1 MPKKQ
6 MTIAGRQLALD
17 VRPDRLDLRDR
28 PYRPPLGNLPPC
40 FPGDAELA
48 DFLPRF
54 ARAGYVLN
62 QGEDGACT
70 GFGLAA
76 VINTLRVRAQ
86 GLEPGS
92 APLPVSPAMLYR
104 LAQLYDEWPG
114 EDYEGSSCR
123 GALKGWHRHGVCR
136 ESLWPYLAP
145 GHKPGAAPPLEAPT
159 APWDPARNW
168 DVDALSCVLG
178 VYYRVD
184 QRAIVDVQA
193 AIRECGAILVSA
205 KVHEGWGVAAAPELR
220 GHADLATIAPSP
232 TPGKGGTHAF
242 ALVGYN
248 ARGFVVQNSWGP
260 EWASHGFA
268 LLPYEDWL
276 LHGVDAWAFTL
287 GVPRQSVGLL
297 GGGVRTARFLLPSA
311 NAACALGGAAQGLA
325 PDQALRH
332 TVLMNRG
339 LPVRNDITAADA
351 CQSLRATALAHPLVW
366 LRAQRRKKLLI
377 YAMGGPVPE
386 AEAMERV
393 RVLAPTALSRG
404 MYPLFLLSR
413 GAGLEGA
420 RASTDALAAH
430 AGLREPSE
438 RGDRMLEA
446 ELRAPGGA
454 LWAQVAAE
462 AARACDAPD
471 GAGRQLLSALK
482 ALAGEVS
489 GLEIHCVG
497 HSEGALLLGHLL
509 RRFKAQGLKAASL
522 HLFAPACTPA
532 FALETFKPAV
542 EAGTLKPARWWIH
555 ALSDVN
561 ERADRVGAYGRSW
574 LYLVSRALETAHKTP
589 LIGLARC
596 FDPSTVA
603 DGAADG
609 QWARSA
615 VGTVREWQA
624 FWSSHPK
631 AAQRAQVWSERR
643 WDDGAEGVAA
653 THMAFDRARAI
664 WDLTLERIQNAR
676 PAKG

>member
-1 MPKKQ
+1 
-6 MTIAGRQLALD
+6 MTIAGRRLALD

-40 FPGDAELA
+40 FPSDAELA
-48 DFLPRF
+48 AFLPRY
-54 ARAGYVLN
+54 AQAGHVLN

-76 VINTLRVRAQ
+76 VINTLRFRAHEADAA
-86 GLEPGS
+86 EP
-92 APLPVSPAMLYR
+92 PPRVSPAMLYR
-104 LAQLYDEWPG
+104 VAQLYDEWPG

-145 GHKPGAAPPLEAPT
+145 GHKPGAAPPLEDPT
-159 APWDPARNW
+159 APLDPRRNW
-168 DVDALSCVLG
+168 DVDALACVLG

-193 AIRECGAILVSA
+193 AIRECGALLASA
-205 KVHEGWGVAAAPELR
+205 VVHDGWGVDAQTQLS
-220 GHADLATIAPSP
+220 GHADLPTISSSP

-260 EWASHGFA
+260 DWGAHGCA

-287 GVPRQSVGLL
+287 GVPRHSVGLL
-297 GGGVRTARFLLPSA
+297 GAGARAARFLLPSPSSPTA
-311 NAACALGGAAQGLA
+311 VSAGAGELA

-339 LPVRNDITAADA
+339 LPLRNDITAADA
-351 CQSLRATALAHPLVW
+351 RQAVRATAYAHPLVW
-366 LRAQRRKKLLI
+366 LRSQRRKKVLV
-377 YAMGGPVPE
+377 YAMGGPVTE
-386 AEAMERV
+386 AEALARV
-393 RVLAPTALSRG
+393 RALAPKALARG
-404 MYPLFLLSR
+404 VYPLFVVGR
-413 GAGLEGA
+413 ATGLEGA
-420 RASTDALAAH
+420 PVYADAVAAR
-430 AGLREPSE
+430 AGLKEPSE
-438 RGDRMLEA
+438 RGDRLLEA

-454 LWAQVAAE
+454 LWAQTQAD
-462 AARACDAPD
+462 AARACEDPE
-471 GAGRQLLSALK
+471 GAGRQVAAALK
-482 ALAGEVS
+482 ALAAAVP
-489 GLEIHCVG
+489 GLEIHLVG
-497 HSEGALLLGHLL
+497 HSDGALLLGHLL
-509 RRFKAQGLKAASL
+509 RRFKPLGLAAASL

-542 EAGTLKPARWWIH
+542 EAGTLRPARWWIH
-555 ALSDVN
+555 ALSEAN

-596 FDPSTVA
+596 LDPKTVA
-603 DGAADG
+603 PGMADG
-609 QWARSA
+609 LWATA
-615 VGTVREWQA
+615 ALDTVRAWQG
-624 FWSSHPK
+624 FWGAHPK
-631 AAQRAQVWSERR
+631 AAQRFQVWAERR
-643 WDDGAEGVAA
+643 FDDGADGVPAA
-653 THMAFDRARAI
+653 HTAFDRSSAL
-664 WDLTLERIQNAR
+664 WSLTLDRIQKPR
-676 PAKG
+676 PAQG